1 MDETQQVLHLEQL
14 GQKIPASQG
23 KLNSKIYSSDYL
35 IRTVLHPGM
44 FVVLAFMHIIALYK
58 CIPVD

>member
-23 KLNSKIYSSDYL
+23 KLKIYSSDYL
-35 IRTVLHPGM
+35 IRTVLHPDM